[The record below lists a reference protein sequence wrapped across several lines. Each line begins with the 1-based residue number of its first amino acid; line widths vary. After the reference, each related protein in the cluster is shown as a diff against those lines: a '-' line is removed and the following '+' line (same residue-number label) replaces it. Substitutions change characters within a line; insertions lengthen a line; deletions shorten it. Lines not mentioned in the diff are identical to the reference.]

1 MLPFAEDKSHS
12 HTVTRTIG
20 HADRQL
26 CHHAGMGIVLS
37 HASARAIYQA
47 AESIAIYAT
56 DPIPMERIKASA
68 PITSDLQAAR
78 AWLKTKNIDSETLH
92 ALTFSN
98 NAQRHR
104 KGCICHL
111 TRYVF
116 DAESYLEL
124 TPSVY
129 IVDIKLCALQAAT
142 DLSLPELV
150 EYYFEIC
157 GSYALEATSK
167 TGYRVRPALTSVD
180 ELRAFFSRAT
190 GYRGSNKAIKALSY
204 VRNGCRSPLETAFVM
219 MLTMPKS
226 MGGFGIR
233 AVKTD
238 HPVPI
243 PKRYAALTR
252 RTVFYFDALLENSK
266 TDIEYNGFFHDEPEQ
281 QAIDEERRNTLRNMG
296 YAVITVSRH
305 SFFKQSAFRR
315 VIEAIRIRE
324 KIWPGRLP
332 DNFPTLQEDLRQ
344 FVLRRYFEYGR
355 RILEKRKETEAA
367 EHEIASQYPQV
378 NDPSIND
385 VPEPDD
391 MQHVAELAEELNVV
405 GKNSAHAMDDE
416 PHTEDDTIIDVIESL
431 LF

>member
-1 MLPFAEDKSHS
+1 MPPFAEDKSHS
-12 HTVTRTIG
+12 YTVARTIG
-20 HADRQL
+20 NADRQL

-37 HASARAIYQA
+37 HATARSIYQA

-68 PITSDLQAAR
+68 PTTSDLQAAR
-78 AWLKTKNIDSETLH
+78 AWLKTKSIDSETLH

-124 TPSVY
+124 TPGVF

-157 GSYALEATSK
+157 GSYALEATGE
-167 TGYRVRPALTSVD
+167 TGYRERPALTSVD
-180 ELRAFFSRAT
+180 ELKAFFSRAT

-204 VRNGCRSPLETAFVM
+204 VRDGCRSPLETAFVM

-226 MGGFGIR
+226 EGGFGIR
-233 AVKTD
+233 AIKTD
-238 HPVPI
+238 FPVPV
-243 PKRYAALTR
+243 PKRYSALTR
-252 RTVFYFDALLENSK
+252 RTVFYFDALLEKSM

-296 YAVITVSRH
+296 YAVITISRH

-315 VIEAIRIRE
+315 VMEAIRIRE
-324 KIWPGRLP
+324 KICPGRLP
-332 DNFPTLQEDLRQ
+332 DDFPALQEDLRQ

-355 RILEKRKETEAA
+355 RILEERREAQTTEQ
-367 EHEIASQYPQV
+367 EIANQYPQV
-378 NDPSIND
+378 DDPSMNEI
-385 VPEPDD
+385 PEPDD
-391 MQHVAELAEELNVV
+391 MQHVGELAEEINLVDDASPHAKSV
-405 GKNSAHAMDDE
+405 G
-416 PHTEDDTIIDVIESL
+416 PRTEDDMIIDLIEGL